1 MSAGT
6 TVLLDIGME
15 GGALLLIMRTLSLTD
30 TFTGSH
36 LVLSREKEKV
46 RRGGGEG
53 GEKKGGI
60 GRVGGHGEMRGG
72 GCGEMRGGRVWG
84 DERREGVGR

>member
-15 GGALLLIMRTLSLTD
+15 GGALLLIRRILSLTD

-36 LVLSREKEKV
+36 LVL
-46 RRGGGEG
+46 RRG
-53 GEKKGGI
+53 
-60 GRVGGHGEMRGG
+60 MR
-72 GCGEMRGGRVWG
+72 EG
-84 DERREGVGR
+84 DERREGV